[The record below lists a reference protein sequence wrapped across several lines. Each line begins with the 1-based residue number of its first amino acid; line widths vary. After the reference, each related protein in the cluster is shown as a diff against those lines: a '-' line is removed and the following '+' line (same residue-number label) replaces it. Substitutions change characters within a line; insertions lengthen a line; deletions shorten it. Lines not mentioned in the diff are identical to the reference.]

1 MSLETAKS
9 REERDRGSEWGY
21 MTNQPA
27 NRNGQ
32 KQWESVHQCP
42 KCGHTVKLGEID
54 LRVIATGM
62 IACPNCEWSGPV
74 RIEVVE
80 RENPAE

>member
-1 MSLETAKS
+1 MLLETVTSSK
-9 REERDRGSEWGY
+9 ERDRGSEWGH

-42 KCGHTVKLGEID
+42 KCGHTLNLGEMD
-54 LRVIATGM
+54 LRAISTGM
-62 IACPNCEWSGPV
+62 IVCPRCEWSGPV
-74 RIEVVE
+74 RIEIVE
-80 RENPAE
+80 PEDAD